1 MDWFTDNLLDINSSK
16 TKLVCFRNP
25 LKKQQDNVQFFLHP
39 SSCSPCNCVS
49 IESVDNV
56 KYLGVFFDYDMSW
69 NTHMSYLCGKLR
81 SIACM
86 LFNTR
91 VFLPVGVRLLIVH
104 ALAYS
109 ILRYGV
115 TVFGNCSGRWQEKIN
130 ILLKGILKSIAYNT
144 DLSTSADIFDSLKL
158 PNFRSLF
165 IQTVTL
171 RYFWNSDFRTPVIP
185 SRTLRRSSRFEVKLC
200 STRYGK
206 CMREYYVPFL
216 FNALPDS
223 IYHVTSLKTLK
234 QELKCL
240 NLDTS

>member
-1 MDWFTDNLLDINSSK
+1 
-16 TKLVCFRNP
+16 
-25 LKKQQDNVQFFLHP
+25 
-39 SSCSPCNCVS
+39 
-49 IESVDNV
+49 
-56 KYLGVFFDYDMSW
+56 
-69 NTHMSYLCGKLR
+69 MSYLCGKLR

-86 LFNTR
+86 LFNSR
-91 VFLPVGVRLLIVH
+91 VFLPVGIRFLIVH

-130 ILLKGILKSIAYNT
+130 ILLKGILTSVAYNT
-144 DLSTSADIFDSLKL
+144 DLSNTADIFKSLKL

-165 IQTVTL
+165 IQTVVR
-171 RYFWNSDFRTPVIP
+171 RYFWNSDFKTPVIP
-185 SRTLRRSSRFEVKLC
+185 SRTLRRTSRFEVKLC

-223 IYHVTSLKTLK
+223 IYQVTSLKTLK